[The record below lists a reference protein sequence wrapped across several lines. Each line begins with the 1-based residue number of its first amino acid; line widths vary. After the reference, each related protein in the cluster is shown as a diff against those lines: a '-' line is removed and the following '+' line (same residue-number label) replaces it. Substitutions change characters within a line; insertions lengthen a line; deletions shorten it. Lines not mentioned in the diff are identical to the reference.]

1 MKENNIF
8 FENKN
13 VFKPLIFNKVKFLYN
28 SKNTYHNINHI
39 RDLENQIE
47 NIHLSKYEYNIL
59 YVAICYHDCVY
70 IPGKNDNE
78 IKSIEKLYK
87 DFNNCDEIEIISEI
101 IKSTSVF
108 DYKTSIKKNMKII
121 NKLCN
126 LMHDID
132 YSYFYDFNKLYHSDE
147 KIKKEY
153 LTFIDENSFKVGRK
167 NFLTYLKNKE
177 IYRSIYKTYNF
188 IAKKN
193 IEKLIEIKYT

>member
-1 MKENNIF
+1 MF
-8 FENKN
+8 TFDNKK
-13 VFKPLIFNKVKFLYN
+13 FKNMIFNQVKHLYN
-28 SKNTYHNINHI
+28 TNNAYHNINHI
-39 RDLENQIE
+39 IDLLNQI
-47 NIHLSKYEYNIL
+47 NIKLSQYEYNIL
-59 YVAICYHDCVY
+59 CAAICYHDCVY

-132 YSYFYDFNKLYHSDE
+132 YSYFYDFDKLCEADE

-153 LTFIDENSFKVGRK
+153 LTFIDENIFNNGRK
-167 NFLTYLKNKE
+167 NFLNELTNKE
-177 IYRSIYKTYNF
+177 IYRSIYKKYNNV
-188 IAKKN
+188 AKYN
-193 IEKLIEIKYT
+193 IEKLIKLKYS